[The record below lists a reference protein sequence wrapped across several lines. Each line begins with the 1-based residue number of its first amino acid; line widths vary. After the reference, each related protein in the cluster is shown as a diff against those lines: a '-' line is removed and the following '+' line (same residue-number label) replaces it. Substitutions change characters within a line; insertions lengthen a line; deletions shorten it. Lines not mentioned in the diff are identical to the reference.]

1 MTAIDATVIPEFLA
15 EEHVDA
21 VIQDDETY
29 TTKMGSPKIVFMTPK
44 YADSTVIPSATISG
58 RTITFH
64 LRDSLGGAYTTAV
77 GYNVL
82 IKGRL
87 G

>member
-1 MTAIDATVIPEFLA
+1 MTEIDSTAIPEYLT
-15 EEHVDA
+15 EEYVDA

-29 TTKMGSPKIVFMTPK
+29 VSKLSEPRLVFMTPS
-44 YADSTVIPSATISG
+44 YADSTVIPSYTISG

-64 LRDSLGGAYTTAV
+64 LRTVDETAHTTAT
-77 GYNVL
+77 GYGVL

-87 G
+87 